1 MAHTLSTLNNR
12 VGTGQELLL
21 QGVRR
26 SRFLFH
32 FKTWSTRRWLFVQWV
47 SAPIQ
52 ATGEWLERLARH
64 LSREQSRPT
73 LSSVLDRFQ
82 LDSTLR
88 RTM

>member
-12 VGTGQELLL
+12 VGTGQEALL

-32 FKTWSTRRWLFVQWV
+32 FKTWHTRRWLLVHWV

-52 ATGEWLERLARH
+52 ATGDWLEKVVRH

-73 LSSVLDRFQ
+73 LASVLDRFQ

-88 RTM
+88 RTI